1 MMLFT
6 AAGFLSS
13 AFLFGFAAGVVWS
26 VSRQKRQELERE
38 KIADAF
44 FRALSRTTAEV
55 VRDIQEA
62 ARNSQWN

>member
-6 AAGFLSS
+6 AAGFLAA

-26 VSRQKRQELERE
+26 VSRHKQQQLERDR
-38 KIADAF
+38 IAAAF

-62 ARNSQWN
+62 ARNHQWN